1 MASNNFINWVLAI
14 VVLLLFFGIIA
25 NSNDEIT
32 GRNIE
37 IPKGDGSCTT
47 DSDCEEC
54 TQFCGSDGYCQSH
67 TPERVI
73 CDIDN
78 SCREAGS
85 CPDCLSDSDCLT
97 CTETCDQGSC
107 LPSGKEICHDD
118 SCQENCP
125 TFNECGCAFYEDLG
139 DIILSNGCAGLDEQQ
154 CSSGT
159 CRGYFRGEGNAL
171 DLPCIERYS

>member
-32 GRNIE
+32 GKAIE
-37 IPKGDGSCTT
+37 KGDDCTSN
-47 DSDCEEC
+47 DDCKYCVEFCNEDNEC
-54 TQFCGSDGYCQSH
+54 QDKD
-67 TPERVI
+67 PEMQV

-107 LPSGKEICHDD
+107 LPSGKEICPSD
-118 SCQENCP
+118 SPDAGECKETCALPCNCP
-125 TFNECGCAFYEDLG
+125 IDDPNDMCGIAVREG
-139 DIILSNGCAGLDEQQ
+139 IQ
-154 CSSGT
+154 C
-159 CRGYFRGEGNAL
+159 GNAKCVV
-171 DLPCIERYS
+171 DNVPYDCGGIAV